1 MEKHESVPCITN
13 PEAELCMRDEE
24 DKVRSSSTASFLM
37 KKATHPTNSETVSS
51 YKKTAI
57 NPR

>member
-1 MEKHESVPCITN
+1 MEKQESVLCITD
-13 PEAELCMRDEE
+13 PKADLHMREE

-37 KKATHPTNSETVSS
+37 KKPTHPTNSETVSS